1 MINRILKRLIKTLL
15 NWYYK
20 RTNFYTLSWQVDE
33 TNSIHIL
40 SEEVFDTY
48 TRHGIGEIP
57 HNSIGGGE

>member
-1 MINRILKRLIKTLL
+1 MP
-15 NWYYK
+15 
-20 RTNFYTLSWQVDE
+20 LSWWVDK

-57 HNSIGGGE
+57 HNSIGKGE